1 MRIKINDEYTRNFTV
16 TEEMIDKFALVTG
29 DKNPIHLDKEYA
41 QKSLFK
47 KRIAHGFLIG
57 SFISTVIGNY
67 FPGNGTIY
75 LSQSLKFMKPVFIG
89 DNIVVKVKVISK
101 TDKNWLIL
109 KTDCF
114 NSICEIVL
122 EGEAMVIPPK
132 DTVILN
138 SNAKY

>member
-1 MRIKINDEYTRNFTV
+1 MKIKIDYEYSKNFKV
-16 TEEMIDKFALVTG
+16 TMDMIEKFSLVTG

-101 TDKNWLIL
+101 TDKNWLLL

-114 NSICEIVL
+114 NSINKIVL

-132 DTVILN
+132 GT
-138 SNAKY
+138 